1 MANLNQLNPE
11 LAAAVKAQ
19 SHTLTRIYMGRTRAL
34 PTHRSQD
41 AYVTDGAVEKFIEKN
56 VQRAFPDGFT
66 VYHTEGGWTYKS
78 GLAKKERSF
87 VVEVADADPL
97 ATDTLAREWKTFA
110 DQESVLVTTQDLTSM
125 EFVA

>member
-1 MANLNQLNPE
+1 MSNQ
-11 LAAAVKAQ
+11 
-19 SHTLTRIYMGRTRAL
+19 HTLTKLYLGRTRSGPVHSA
-34 PTHRSQD
+34 RD

-66 VYHTEGGWTYKS
+66 IYHTEGGWTYKS

-97 ATDTLAREWKTFA
+97 AADTLAREWKTFA
-110 DQESVLVTTQDLTSM
+110 DQESVLVTTQILESM

>member
-1 MANLNQLNPE
+1 MANDLPSF
-11 LAAAVKAQ
+11 LAPAVPLR
-19 SHTLTRIYMGRTRAL
+19 HTLTKIYMGRTRAL
-34 PTHRSQD
+34 PVHRERD

-66 VYHTEGGWTYKS
+66 VYHTEGGWTYSS

-97 ATDTLAREWKTFA
+97 AADTLAREWKSFA
-110 DQESVLVTTQDLTSM
+110 DQESVLVITYPIDTM
-125 EFVA
+125 EFVK